1 MTGIYTREEIE
12 KTLKDP
18 YLLCKAIKDGIEQCP
33 SLKPTAIG
41 KLMDIYRTHLKE
53 AFGIEN

>member
-12 KTLKDP
+12 KVLKDP
-18 YLLCKAIKDGIEQCP
+18 YLLCKAIEDGIVQYP

-41 KLMDIYRTHLKE
+41 NLMDIYRVRLKE
-53 AFGIEN
+53 AFGIEE